1 MIKVDE
7 RVSFFASEK
16 NGKIG
21 AHANFTLLQNKTASL
36 LAPYV
41 DCIYQR
47 KKVNFRL
54 IIQHFLNRKNK

>member
-1 MIKVDE
+1 MTKVDE
-7 RVSFFASEK
+7 RVPFFIAAK

-21 AHANFTLLQNKTASL
+21 AHANSTLLQNKTVSL
-36 LAPYV
+36 IAPYV